1 MSYKKVLITGGTGF
15 IGANIVRRLLKDGH
29 DVHLL
34 VRKEYDNA
42 RLDDVID
49 NLRFYEADL
58 TDLSSL
64 DTVLMLVKPDWVFH
78 LSVYGAYSHQNDGRT
93 IFETNVLGTMN
104 LINACIKCGFEVF
117 VNTGSSSEYGYKDH
131 PSRETELLEPASTY
145 AVSKAA
151 TTMFCGYI
159 AREKN
164 VMIPTLRLY
173 SVYGPYEDDG
183 RLVPTL
189 IRFGTQGYF
198 PPLVDPDIAHDFV
211 FVDDVVEAY
220 LLAAMS
226 KEQQCD
232 AIYNVGTGVQT
243 NIREI
248 VDVASRQMDILE
260 EPQWGTMAN
269 RRWDTSCWIADN
281 RLIRKQLGWT
291 PSHSLEEGFRKTLS
305 WYRNRHSR
313 R

>member
-42 RLDDVID
+42 RLDEVSD
-49 NLRFYEADL
+49 NLHFYEVDL
-58 TDLSSL
+58 TELSSL
-64 DTVLMLVKPDWVFH
+64 DTVLMFLKPDWVFH
-78 LSVYGAYSHQNDGRT
+78 LSVYGAYSHQNDGRS
-93 IFETNVLGTMN
+93 IFETNVIGTMN
-104 LINACIKCGFEVF
+104 LINACTKCGFEVF
-117 VNTGSSSEYGYKDH
+117 VNTGSSSEYGYKGH
-131 PSRETELLEPASTY
+131 PSKETELLEPASTY

-151 TTMFCGYI
+151 TTMFCGHI

-164 VMIPTLRLY
+164 VMIPTLRLF

-189 IRFGTQGYF
+189 IRYGTQGQL

-211 FVDDVVEAY
+211 FVDDVVDAY

-226 KEQQCD
+226 QEQQCD

-243 NIREI
+243 SIRDI
-248 VDVASRQMDILE
+248 VDVARRQMNILV
-260 EPQWGTMAN
+260 EPQWGTMPN
-269 RRWDTSCWIADN
+269 RQWDTSCWIADN

-291 PSHSLEEGFRKTLS
+291 PNHSLEEGFQKTLS
-305 WYRNRHSR
+305 WFRSR

>member
-1 MSYKKVLITGGTGF
+1 MSNKKVLITGGTGF
-15 IGANIVRRLLKDGH
+15 IGANLVRRLLKDGH

-42 RLDDVID
+42 RLKDVID
-49 NLRFYEADL
+49 DLRFYEVDL
-58 TDLSSL
+58 MDLSSL
-64 DTVLMLVKPDWVFH
+64 DTILMFVKPDWVFH
-78 LSVYGAYSHQNDGRT
+78 LSVYGAYSHQNNGQT
-93 IFETNVLGTMN
+93 MFETNVIGTMN
-104 LINACIKCGFEVF
+104 LIKACAKCGFEVF

-131 PSRETELLEPASTY
+131 PSKETEILEPASTY

-189 IRFGTQGYF
+189 IRYGTQGRF

-211 FVDDVVEAY
+211 FVDDVIEAY

-226 KEQQCD
+226 QEQQSD
-232 AIYNVGTGVQT
+232 VIYNVGTGIQT
-243 NIREI
+243 SIREI
-248 VDVASRQMDILE
+248 VDVARRQMNILE
-260 EPQWGTMAN
+260 EPQWGTMPN

-305 WYRNRHSR
+305 WFKSLR
-313 R
+313 